1 MEFRQ
6 LDQPGPDYKTP
17 HSDAV
22 WGVAYTPSDKII
34 SISADGSMKQWQ
46 APNIYALPP
55 VGPTPHLLG
64 LVSLSVSPDGHQ
76 ALYNSVEGMTYL
88 CNIDGVPQDD
98 DIVGKFASFDRTH
111 ARPTDDPIEPSWS
124 VSLHPNRKTYA
135 STGSS
140 GYLTVHSAAP
150 GPEFGKRLSVMHTG
164 RNKFC
169 MHCAHSPDG
178 TRASLASE
186 TGQVYVFDIESA
198 QLQTTLTS
206 HAMSVR
212 SVAWSTDSSLLL
224 SASEDKRVIVHDVRT
239 PNGGTVAALSG
250 HTSWV
255 MDVDIS
261 HDMNLAVSASAD
273 KTIKVWDL
281 RNRTTLCTA
290 RDAGEVWSVAF
301 SPQPP
306 PQGRYVFV
314 SGGED
319 GEVRVWT
326 S

>member
-1 MEFRQ
+1 
-6 LDQPGPDYKTP
+6 
-17 HSDAV
+17 
-22 WGVAYTPSDKII
+22 
-34 SISADGSMKQWQ
+34 
-46 APNIYALPP
+46 
-55 VGPTPHLLG
+55 
-64 LVSLSVSPDGHQ
+64 
-76 ALYNSVEGMTYL
+76 MTYL

-98 DIVGKFASFDRTH
+98 GIVGKFASFDRTH
-111 ARPTDDPIEPSWS
+111 DRPTIGPVEPSWS
-124 VSLHPNRKTYA
+124 VSLHLNRKTYA

-150 GPEFGKRLSVMHTG
+150 GPDFGKRLS
-164 RNKFC
+164 
-169 MHCAHSPDG
+169 SPDG
-178 TRASLASE
+178 TRAPLASE

-212 SVAWSTDSSLLL
+212 SVAWSADSSLLL

-250 HTSWV
+250 HTSCV

-301 SPQPP
+301 GPHPP
-306 PQGRYVFV
+306 PQGSYAFV